1 MVRFHPAAEAEHL
14 DTIAF
19 YESRQPGLGGS
30 YLHEFEAALSRIS
43 ESPTRYRIE
52 RKPAAFS
59 NPVSSEDHLS
69 GGFGF
74 GPDSRRRAQAPPAR
88 LLGWPALTLRSSRRC
103 SPSACIPSTRCARLG
118 AAELDR

>member
-43 ESPTRYRIE
+43 QSPTRYRIE
-52 RKPAAFS
+52 RKP
-59 NPVSSEDHLS
+59 DIRLLS
-69 GGFGF
+69 LIQFPLKIIYRVASG
-74 GPDSRRRAQAPPAR
+74 SVQILAVAHKRRRPGYWVGR
-88 LLGWPALTLRSSRRC
+88 L
-103 SPSACIPSTRCARLG
+103 
-118 AAELDR
+118 